1 MSKALYEKYIDA
13 DGAFTEEGK
22 LWASKITAFL
32 MLLGYKYVVEE
43 NVIFRGC
50 MLETGESDSVGAY
63 AYSHSWVNGTSRF
76 ILTGIFNALFVHEHR
91 NGMFNQK
98 QAIGKITDSFQEII
112 QSIKEELSD
121 E

>member
-1 MSKALYEKYIDA
+1 MSKAAYEKYIDA
-13 DGAFTEEGK
+13 DGTFTEEGK

-32 MLLGYKYVVEE
+32 VLLGYKYIVEE

-76 ILTGIFNALFVHEHR
+76 VLTGTFNALFVHECR
-91 NGMFNQK
+91 NVIGTQK
-98 QAIGKITDSFQEII
+98 QLIGKITDSFQEII
-112 QSIKEELSD
+112 QSIKEELAD